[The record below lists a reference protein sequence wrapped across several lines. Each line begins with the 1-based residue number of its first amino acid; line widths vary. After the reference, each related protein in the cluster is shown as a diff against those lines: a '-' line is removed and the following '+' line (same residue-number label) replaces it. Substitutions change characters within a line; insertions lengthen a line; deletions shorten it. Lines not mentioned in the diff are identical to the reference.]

1 MKVWTERK
9 SGIFL
14 KKFGFG
20 VVRGFYISNK
30 DDLKNAVEKIG
41 FPCVVKVFGEKI
53 IHKKKIGGVV
63 LGINSYEKLLNVY
76 EDFKKIKGAEGVV
89 VQPELQRENEFLVGV
104 QKTADFGHVVAFGV
118 GGSNVEKIKKV
129 NFRVCPFEKKD
140 ALELVNENFDNLSRE
155 KKKVLVGV
163 LLKCCKLI
171 KRFSKIEE
179 LDINPLIISKGKG
192 IVLDSR
198 IVFE

>member
-1 MKVWTERK
+1 MNILTEKR
-9 SGIFL
+9 SGVFL

-41 FPCVVKVFGEKI
+41 FPCVAKVFGEEI
-53 IHKKKIGGVV
+53 IHKKKMGGVV
-63 LGINSYEKLLNVY
+63 LGINSYDELVEAYEK
-76 EDFKKIKGAEGVV
+76 FKKIKGAEGVV
-89 VQPELQRENEFLVGV
+89 IQPELERENEFLVGV

-118 GGSNVEKIKKV
+118 GGSNVEKIKKI

-140 ALELVNENFDNLSRE
+140 ALELVNENFNDLSRE

-163 LLKCCKLI
+163 LLKCCKLV
-171 KRFSKIEE
+171 KRFPEIEE

-192 IVLDSR
+192 IILDSR